1 MANEECR
8 PTKEAA
14 PKSMGRTDAEFIG
27 SRSVSWW
34 SVHEYVAPRLAEVDS
49 WPMVGTPTWCALHD
63 DDPIKLAAIFDAA
76 QHWALRIETAQ
87 EAMAEASHEIS
98 GVADWSATAQS
109 KFRHDSAIAY
119 GTYYIPRVAS

>member
-34 SVHEYVAPRLAEVDS
+34 SVHEYVSPRLVDS
-49 WPMVGTPTWCALHD
+49 WPMVGTPQWCALD
-63 DDPIKLAAIFDAA
+63 DDDLVKIAAIFDAA
-76 QHWALRIETAQ
+76 QHWALWIECRQ
-87 EAMAEASHEIS
+87 EAMTEASHDVS
-98 GVADWSATAQS
+98 DAADWAG
-109 KFRHDSAIAY
+109 IAEEMKARQ
-119 GTYYIPRVAS
+119 GVHIPRKVVTP